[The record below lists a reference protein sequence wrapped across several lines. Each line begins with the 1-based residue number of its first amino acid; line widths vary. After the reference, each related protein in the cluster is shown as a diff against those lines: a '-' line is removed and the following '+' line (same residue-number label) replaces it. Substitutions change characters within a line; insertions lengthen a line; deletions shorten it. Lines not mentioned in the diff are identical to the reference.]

1 MSDGNA
7 AGDAAEGE
15 SAGENAAE
23 RVFAHRGCA
32 GQYPENTVAAVRQAA
47 PHVDAVEV
55 DVRRCASGELVVLH
69 DPDVSRVT
77 GGTGSVA
84 EMRYADLRGL
94 EVLDSGEPVPR
105 LSDLLAAV
113 PDDLLVN
120 VELKTAGLADAA
132 LRATGRAANPVLFS
146 SFSRPALREVRE
158 ADPDAR
164 LAVLCSSDPDA
175 ALRTAR
181 AVDAEAVHPS
191 LRLCTGTGVVAAA
204 REEGLAVNGWT
215 VETAADAE
223 TLRSA
228 GVDGLITDRWDVV

>member
-7 AGDAAEGE
+7 AGTAAEGGN
-15 SAGENAAE
+15 AGEDAGE

-77 GGTGSVA
+77 DGIGSVA

-105 LSDLLAAV
+105 LSDLLAAA

-132 LRATGRAANPVLFS
+132 LRAADRAANPVLFS
-146 SFSRPALREVRE
+146 SFSTTALREVRE
-158 ADPDAR
+158 TDPDAR

-191 LRLCTGTGVVAAA
+191 LRLCTGTGVIAAA

-223 TLRSA
+223 TLRAA